1 MTLQEIENIHRQASQ
16 CINDAEVNDAFNHV
30 TKLVNELGRGNLNDE
45 LERLRMSYNFMLNY
59 LEQGVMDPQRDEIL
73 SNIRQSLYTL
83 NDQCFIGLMEPISPE
98 VFYARRR
105 ELNGVSLVSIVEE
118 YREALKLLS
127 LSQSS
132 PGEQSNSHVIL
143 SQLRQAEELETRLF
157 NRVWS
162 SFPLSADEASSLKL
176 CISGDILPVH
186 TRCLLVAALFL
197 GMMKFYDESK
207 LLILLE
213 TY

>member
-45 LERLRMSYNFMLNY
+45 MERLRMSYNFMLNY

-132 PGEQSNSHVIL
+132 PGEQSNSHVP
-143 SQLRQAEELETRLF
+143 SGTLF
-157 NRVWS
+157 
-162 SFPLSADEASSLKL
+162 SFSDFA
-176 CISGDILPVH
+176 C
-186 TRCLLVAALFL
+186 
-197 GMMKFYDESK
+197 
-207 LLILLE
+207 
-213 TY
+213 